1 MFIRT
6 AAFPLLLLCLACA
19 GESPNAEPETVSN
32 ELVPDAA
39 RAPSCD
45 PASDDLTLPE
55 GFCATVFVEDLGRS
69 RHLAVTDDGIVYVSQ
84 HGRDSLDT
92 LWPDLFTSEQSRD
105 NPAEEFFKLTDG
117 DDYMWP
123 YCYWDTALDKK
134 ILAPNTVVTARKSV
148 TAIWRPTPWW
158 PSPRIGGRTI
168 YSSTPESSFPSAIA
182 AARSS
187 HFRGSWNRAPFPQGG
202 YNVVFIPM
210 PDGAVT
216 GDWEIFADGFKDED
230 PLMSPGDATYR
241 PTGLAQ
247 GPDGSMYISD
257 SVTGRIWRVA
267 YTGS

>member
-19 GESPNAEPETVSN
+19 GESPNAEHETVSN

-45 PASDDLTLPE
+45 PASDDLTLPV
-55 GFCATVFVEDLGRS
+55 GFCATVFAEDLGRS

-148 TAIWRPTPWW
+148 TAYGARHRGGL
-158 PSPRIGGRTI
+158 PRALGAERFTLLHRRAVSRALSRRRVHRI
-168 YSSTPESSFPSAIA
+168 STDHGTERRFLKAATMSCSFPCLT
-182 AARSS
+182 ARSPVIGKFS
-187 HFRGSWNRAPFPQGG
+187 RMASR
-202 YNVVFIPM
+202 
-210 PDGAVT
+210 T
-216 GDWEIFADGFKDED
+216 KTR
-230 PLMSPGDATYR
+230 S
-241 PTGLAQ
+241 
-247 GPDGSMYISD
+247 
-257 SVTGRIWRVA
+257 
-267 YTGS
+267 